1 MQKHTLMSEEL
12 NNINDEAKMEMDMAM
27 EHLEKE
33 LSKIRAGKANPSMLN
48 SIMVEYYGVMT
59 PLNQVATISTP
70 DARSLSIKPFEKA
83 ILGDVEKAIFAANLG
98 LTPQNDGEN
107 VRINIPALTEERRKE
122 MAKMIRAEGENAKIS
137 LRNARKS
144 AMDSVKALGKDGMS
158 EDNQKDAEGV
168 IQEIT
173 NGYGKKVDVLVKA
186 KEDEVLSI

>member
-1 MQKHTLMSEEL
+1 MTEEL
-12 NNINDEAKMEMDMAM
+12 NNINEEAKMEMDMAM

-48 SIMVEYYGVMT
+48 SIMVEYYGMMT
-59 PLNQVATISTP
+59 PLNQIATISTP
-70 DARSLSIKPFEKA
+70 DARSLSIKPFEKTS
-83 ILGDVEKAIFAANLG
+83 LQDVEKAIFAANMG
-98 LTPQNDGEN
+98 FTPQNDGEN

-137 LRNARKS
+137 LRNTRKS
-144 AMDSVKALGKDGMS
+144 AMDSIKGLGKDGLS
-158 EDNQKDAEGV
+158 EDNQKDAEAV

-173 NGYGKKVDVLVKA
+173 NGYGKKVEQLIKA